1 MTEFRY
7 KEFGAQVRKWR
18 LAFQP
23 PKTQRDL
30 AREVGVSDGFL
41 AHVETGRTLPGIRT
55 LRALANA
62 LGVPELEM
70 LRAAG
75 YLSTAPSVPRQELV
89 RDPELRLFFR
99 DDWEELSNEE
109 RELFRDFV
117 RMLKTRLRRR
127 QTR

>member
-7 KEFGAQVRKWR
+7 REFGARVRRWR
-18 LAFQP
+18 LAFEP

-55 LRALANA
+55 LRSLADA
-62 LGVPELEM
+62 LGVPELDM

-75 YLSTAPSVPRQELV
+75 YLSTPPTPPRQELV
-89 RDPELRLFFR
+89 RDPELKLFFR
-99 DDWEELSNEE
+99 DDWEELSDEE

-117 RMLKTRLRRR
+117 RMLKTRLRKR
-127 QTR
+127 QRG